1 MQHIFN
7 SLIKNGITA
16 PALEAWSLNHWK
28 AREILIIYFKY
39 TIVKEQKEILFY
51 FLVSFG
57 DLDKWKNCLE
67 SPWHFSDQDM
77 VKNNAPHVPKRPQP
91 RGTLTEEQSE
101 GREAMWHFAPEV
113 ARCICVQ
120 PVTCTPPSVLALVP
134 HPWSPAN
141 PLVTAKSEQ
150 SRPGRCKQSK
160 ARQQAFFRMQWRQ
173 KGEKTLKS

>member
-7 SLIKNGITA
+7 SLIKDGITA

-39 TIVKEQKEILFY
+39 TIVKEQKEILSY

-67 SPWHFSDQDM
+67 SPWYFSDQDM
-77 VKNNAPHVPKRPQP
+77 VKNNSPHIPKSPQP

-101 GREAMWHFAPEV
+101 GREAMWHFLPEV
-113 ARCICVQ
+113 EWCICVQ
-120 PVTCTPPSVLALVP
+120 PLTCTPPECA
-134 HPWSPAN
+134 SP
-141 PLVTAKSEQ
+141 
-150 SRPGRCKQSK
+150 RPPP
-160 ARQQAFFRMQWRQ
+160 
-173 KGEKTLKS
+173 LKSSQPSCHS